1 MRFSKNVDLQD
12 VESFHYQTHNMII
25 EYNDEAIGAEFG
37 SQEEWEKWHD
47 EYYSGVAIK
56 ERAEE
61 AKRIHEKIMSEW

>member
-1 MRFSKNVDLQD
+1 MN
-12 VESFHYQTHNMII
+12 NMII